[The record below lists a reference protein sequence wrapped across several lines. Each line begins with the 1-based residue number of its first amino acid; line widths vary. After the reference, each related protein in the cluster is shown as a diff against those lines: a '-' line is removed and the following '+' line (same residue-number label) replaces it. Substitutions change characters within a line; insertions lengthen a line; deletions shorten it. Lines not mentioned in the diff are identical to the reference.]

1 MRIKLTEEQVKI
13 IENAMT
19 KEQIEVIREAL
30 AAEMDRLRGKLCT
43 LYSFDDILADAF
55 YNKEGQEDR
64 FVDEGEAFYDKDL
77 VRDYND
83 DSEEV

>member
-1 MRIKLTEEQVKI
+1 MRLEFTEEQFKVI
-13 IENAMT
+13 TSCMT
-19 KEQIEVIREAL
+19 KKQIATIREAL
-30 AAEMDRLRGKLCT
+30 ATEMDRLRDKLCT

-64 FVDEGEAFYDKDL
+64 IVDEGEAFHDKDL
-77 VRDYND
+77 ARDSND